1 MNNGKALLDYLEESL
16 GLINT
21 DRWSTPYK
29 DSILTKLDQHLSELI
44 DSGQESLDKRWQDGY
59 DEGYY
64 DSEHDNAEEV

>member
-44 DSGQESLDKRWQDGY
+44 DTSQKWEDGY
-59 DEGYY
+59 QEGW
-64 DSEHDNAEEV
+64 DDCEKNQEV